1 MGERRA
7 LRAREPPSAPGG
19 GCLRRHGGK
28 PPCPPFAPL
37 RGRALRART
46 QVLKAG
52 GKENA
57 FISPITPPPPSLRE
71 GGAPGASTQTCNA
84 QDGYQPIA
92 SKKDHHPQSH
102 VLSPALPIL
111 APGASPAL
119 RAPSARG
126 VDARALHGPCPAIN
140 RSLFWRFW
148 LCFPHMISKLLLQ
161 HISGPK
167 PRLCGFIA
175 PLKVICVLLFGSRRR
190 GDKSAAP
197 CPSRTAKFASANFE
211 PCQAR
216 EIAWGPFGGPFFF
229 GSLSPRN
236 ERALDPDQKRYT
248 QHHGPPCPAAL
259 RTQNRAPIGS
269 GL

>member
-1 MGERRA
+1 M
-7 LRAREPPSAPGG
+7 
-19 GCLRRHGGK
+19 
-28 PPCPPFAPL
+28 
-37 RGRALRART
+37 
-46 QVLKAG
+46 
-52 GKENA
+52 
-57 FISPITPPPPSLRE
+57 SPICPASRAGPSGPNASAESGRKRERFHFSHPPPPPSLRE